1 MHIFHF
7 CPVQPQITVRIFRFD
22 FLYYCNG
29 SISSPWDLE
38 ILTLVWILCHLK
50 LSVPCT
56 KLLIIHVETFQWI
69 ILQIIY
75 TTRDILY
82 LIYSE
87 GACQYSNSSLQT
99 RLNIEPPI
107 HCKSKYGWDRQEIH
121 IHIFKKLSLLKKI
134 QKRGGSIHT
143 YQVPVVEMW

>member
-1 MHIFHF
+1 MIKCIH
-7 CPVQPQITVRIFRFD
+7 
-22 FLYYCNG
+22 
-29 SISSPWDLE
+29 DLE

-99 RLNIEPPI
+99 RLNIDPPL

-134 QKRGGSIHT
+134 QKRGGVVSIHIRCLWLRCDNFSILVT
-143 YQVPVVEMW
+143 CFPPNGDR